1 MDFSQLVR
9 SEKEANSC
17 CELPESFHDVS
28 RSETELLK
36 AALDNGDGLE
46 QMMLKS
52 DISNGLRSLKNL
64 MDLRIKKIIKAAV
77 SDAYR
82 SKPEHDHDSMLPEEM
97 ELYLA
102 ITSGIGRIKH
112 AWR

>member
-1 MDFSQLVR
+1 LPNLLRAEKDQTRLV
-9 SEKEANSC
+9 
-17 CELPESFHDVS
+17 ELPESFHDVVRANLES
-28 RSETELLK
+28 LKSTLET
-36 AALDNGDGLE
+36 GDALE
-46 QMMLKS
+46 QSLAEQ
-52 DISNGLRSLKNL
+52 DIKTSLLVIKNL
-64 MDLRIKKIIKAAV
+64 MDIRIKKVIKAAV

-82 SKPEHDHDSMLPEEM
+82 LKPEHDNDPMLPEEM